1 MDRISERNRIKG
13 EQRERESFLKFNT
26 NAILRL
32 RKSQC
37 DVDFNRKKI
46 ASLKKEN
53 EKFSN
58 DIKLLDERLVLLN
71 SGKLDDELKSDR
83 RAQTAVGQKKALE
96 KRQKKLAEIEDK
108 KARSVMSMAYY
119 KRTAK
124 ACREARYDVRSAARG
139 YDYVLR
145 VHKSLP
151 QYIRAKLASM
161 PNNKGYIWRGVH
173 YYGEKN
179 PENNG
184 DNVMFENKKGVLHI
198 HAWSRGNM
206 KYTLTTKQKQ
216 DKYGKIEFVEHFYRD
231 ASGKRISKGR
241 EKPTQILHSTIKKR
255 NHRVRKL
262 TPSEARKRSRGGGGN
277 NTRPTKT
284 QGGRGRVQGGR
295 GRVQGGRGRVQGG
308 RGRVQGGR
316 GRAQGGRGRV
326 QGGRGRVQGG
336 RGRVQGGRG
345 RVQGGRG
352 RSKANRQVKKEE
364 QGGRGVNGS
373 CSARL
378 PGRGR
383 GRSQTIPAWMAKKN
397 KITA

>member
-1 MDRISERNRIKG
+1 
-13 EQRERESFLKFNT
+13 
-26 NAILRL
+26 
-32 RKSQC
+32 
-37 DVDFNRKKI
+37 
-46 ASLKKEN
+46 
-53 EKFSN
+53 
-58 DIKLLDERLVLLN
+58 
-71 SGKLDDELKSDR
+71 
-83 RAQTAVGQKKALE
+83 
-96 KRQKKLAEIEDK
+96 
-108 KARSVMSMAYY
+108 MAYY

-295 GRVQGGRGRVQGG
+295 GRVKGGRGRVQGG

-352 RSKANRQVKKEE
+352 RVQGGRGRVQGGRGRSKANRQVKEE

>member
-13 EQRERESFLKFNT
+13 ERRERESFLKFNA

-46 ASLKKEN
+46 ASLKKQNEN
-53 EKFSN
+53 FSN

-71 SGKLDDELKSDR
+71 SGTLDDELKSDR
-83 RAQTAVGQKKALE
+83 RAQTAVEQKKAFE
-96 KRQKKLAEIEDK
+96 KRKKKLAEIEDK
-108 KARSVMSMAYY
+108 KTRSDISMAYY
-119 KRTAK
+119 KKTAK
-124 ACREARYDVRSAARG
+124 ACREARYEVRSAARG

-145 VHKSLP
+145 VHRSLP

-179 PENNG
+179 PEKNG
-184 DNVMFENKKGVLHI
+184 DNVMFENKKGVLYI

-206 KYTLTTKQKQ
+206 KYTLTIKQKQ

-241 EKPTQILHSTIKKR
+241 EKPTKNLHSTIKKR

-277 NTRPTKT
+277 KTRPTKT
-284 QGGRGRVQGGR
+284 QGGRGKTQGGRGKTQGGR
-295 GRVQGGRGRVQGG
+295 GRTQGGRGRTQGG
-308 RGRVQGGR
+308 RGRTQGGR
-316 GRAQGGRGRV
+316 GRTR
-326 QGGRGRVQGG
+326 
-336 RGRVQGGRG
+336 
-345 RVQGGRG
+345 GGRG
-352 RSKANRQVKKEE
+352 RSKANRQVKEE

>member
-13 EQRERESFLKFNT
+13 ERRERESFLKFNT

-58 DIKLLDERLVLLN
+58 DIKQLDERLVLLN

-308 RGRVQGGR
+308 RGR
-316 GRAQGGRGRV
+316 AQGGERRP
-326 QGGRGRVQGG
+326 R
-336 RGRVQGGRG
+336 
-345 RVQGGRG
+345 
-352 RSKANRQVKKEE
+352 K
-364 QGGRGVNGS
+364 
-373 CSARL
+373 SAR
-378 PGRGR
+378 
-383 GRSQTIPAWMAKKN
+383 RSRKSARRSRKSARRSRKSARRSRKSARRSRSIKSKPSSKRRTGW
-397 KITA
+397 TRS